1 MKCINWQN
9 GAGCCNAVR
18 CAMKKAFSFGGALFL
33 RMNGRKMERGGGQ
46 CEAAKH
52 EVGRGAGEPGVARPE
67 AGKKT
72 LAFAAIRAYFGA
84 NGLIYL

>member
-1 MKCINWQN
+1 MSFKSFN
-9 GAGCCNAVR
+9 VLV
-18 CAMKKAFSFGGALFL
+18 KKRSPSEE

-46 CEAAKH
+46 CEVAKH
-52 EVGRGAGEPGVARPE
+52 EVGRGAGEPGGARPE

>member
-1 MKCINWQN
+1 MSFKSFN
-9 GAGCCNAVR
+9 VLV
-18 CAMKKAFSFGGALFL
+18 KKAFSFGRAFFL
-33 RMNGRKMERGGGQ
+33 RMNGRKMDRGGGQ

-52 EVGRGAGEPGVARPE
+52 EVGRGAGEPGGARPE

>member
-1 MKCINWQN
+1 
-9 GAGCCNAVR
+9 
-18 CAMKKAFSFGGALFL
+18 
-33 RMNGRKMERGGGQ
+33 MNGRKMERGGGQ

-52 EVGRGAGEPGVARPE
+52 EVGRGAGEPDGARPE

>member
-1 MKCINWQN
+1 M
-9 GAGCCNAVR
+9 
-18 CAMKKAFSFGGALFL
+18 
-33 RMNGRKMERGGGQ
+33 RMNGRKMDRGGGQ

-52 EVGRGAGEPGVARPE
+52 EAGCGAGEPGGARPE

>member
-1 MKCINWQN
+1 M
-9 GAGCCNAVR
+9 
-18 CAMKKAFSFGGALFL
+18 
-33 RMNGRKMERGGGQ
+33 RMNGRKMDRGGGQ

-52 EVGRGAGEPGVARPE
+52 EVGCGAVEPGGARPE

>member
-1 MKCINWQN
+1 MSFKSFN
-9 GAGCCNAVR
+9 VLV
-18 CAMKKAFSFGGALFL
+18 KKRSPSEERFL
-33 RMNGRKMERGGGQ
+33 RMNSRKMERGGGQ

-52 EVGRGAGEPGVARPE
+52 EVGRGAGEPDGARPE

>member
-1 MKCINWQN
+1 
-9 GAGCCNAVR
+9 
-18 CAMKKAFSFGGALFL
+18 
-33 RMNGRKMERGGGQ
+33 MNGRKMDRGGGQ
-46 CEAAKH
+46 CGAAKH
-52 EVGRGAGEPGVARPE
+52 EVGRGAGEPGGARPE

>member
-1 MKCINWQN
+1 MSFKSFN
-9 GAGCCNAVR
+9 VLV
-18 CAMKKAFSFGGALFL
+18 KKRSPSEV

-46 CEAAKH
+46 CEVAKH
-52 EVGRGAGEPGVARPE
+52 EVGRGAGEPGGARPE

>member
-1 MKCINWQN
+1 
-9 GAGCCNAVR
+9 
-18 CAMKKAFSFGGALFL
+18 
-33 RMNGRKMERGGGQ
+33 MNSRKMDRGGRQ
-46 CEAAKH
+46 CEAAKQ
-52 EVGRGAGEPGVARPE
+52 EAGCGAGEPGGARPE

>member
-1 MKCINWQN
+1 M
-9 GAGCCNAVR
+9 
-18 CAMKKAFSFGGALFL
+18 SFKSFNVLVKSVLLRGGALFL
-33 RMNGRKMERGGGQ
+33 RMNGRKMDRGGGQ

-52 EVGRGAGEPGVARPE
+52 EVGRGVEEPGGARPE

>member
-1 MKCINWQN
+1 
-9 GAGCCNAVR
+9 
-18 CAMKKAFSFGGALFL
+18 
-33 RMNGRKMERGGGQ
+33 MNGRKMERGGGQ
-46 CEAAKH
+46 CEVAKH
-52 EVGRGAGEPGVARPE
+52 EVGRGAGQPGGARPE

>member
-1 MKCINWQN
+1 
-9 GAGCCNAVR
+9 
-18 CAMKKAFSFGGALFL
+18 
-33 RMNGRKMERGGGQ
+33 MNGRKMDRGGGQ

-52 EVGRGAGEPGVARPE
+52 EVGRGVEEPGGARPE

>member
-1 MKCINWQN
+1 MSFKSFN
-9 GAGCCNAVR
+9 VLV
-18 CAMKKAFSFGGALFL
+18 KKRSPSGGAFL
-33 RMNGRKMERGGGQ
+33 RMNGRKMERGVGQ

-52 EVGRGAGEPGVARPE
+52 EVGRGAGEPGGARPE

>member
-1 MKCINWQN
+1 
-9 GAGCCNAVR
+9 
-18 CAMKKAFSFGGALFL
+18 
-33 RMNGRKMERGGGQ
+33 MNSRKMDRGGGQ
-46 CEAAKH
+46 CEA
-52 EVGRGAGEPGVARPE
+52 GEPGGARPE

>member
-1 MKCINWQN
+1 M
-9 GAGCCNAVR
+9 
-18 CAMKKAFSFGGALFL
+18 
-33 RMNGRKMERGGGQ
+33 RMNGRKMDRGGGQ
-46 CEAAKH
+46 CGAAKH
-52 EVGRGAGEPGVARPE
+52 EVGGGAGEPGGARPE

>member
-1 MKCINWQN
+1 M
-9 GAGCCNAVR
+9 
-18 CAMKKAFSFGGALFL
+18 SFKSFNVLVKSVLLRGGALFL
-33 RMNGRKMERGGGQ
+33 RMNSRKMDRGGGQ
-46 CEAAKH
+46 CGAAKH
-52 EVGRGAGEPGVARPE
+52 EVGRGAGEPGGARPE

>member
-1 MKCINWQN
+1 
-9 GAGCCNAVR
+9 
-18 CAMKKAFSFGGALFL
+18 
-33 RMNGRKMERGGGQ
+33 MNGRKMDRGGGQ

-52 EVGRGAGEPGVARPE
+52 EVGCGAGEPGGARPE
-67 AGKKT
+67 AGKKM

>member
-1 MKCINWQN
+1 MDVTDGSFQARRINN
-9 GAGCCNAVR
+9 EKR
-18 CAMKKAFSFGGALFL
+18 SPSGALFL

-52 EVGRGAGEPGVARPE
+52 EVGHGAGEPGGARPE